1 MSIALDATRPQP
13 AMEPWQAETL
23 AYANS
28 LPSLRPD
35 PPIANGRYQLPD
47 PHTGKPAKW
56 TRASGFGKVL
66 DDSYNL
72 ERWRQR
78 KIIEGLLAHPELA
91 AQIAAIPDRTTK
103 DGKAQVH
110 DLLDQAANLA
120 GAKLAAD
127 LGTAFHTIAEHA
139 DLGNQVADGPWTPA
153 LTAYQ
158 QGFAREGMAVIP
170 EAIELVV
177 VNPEMGVAGRGDR
190 FVTLDGRPHPVI
202 ADIKTGATLNE
213 VSCAVQ
219 LSLYARS
226 THIWSPDGYK
236 PMPPVDLDI
245 GIIMHVDLEAGTCVM
260 LVLDI
265 AEGWERAK
273 IAQAAR
279 KARNG
284 AKGLLVP
291 LTPAAPVAAN
301 GDGPKA
307 VFLPG
312 GPCPAC
318 GRPSEWPGKECA
330 ECHHERTTQERE
342 ERAAENVGASSAP
355 TPAAPD
361 QGGADPGERTA
372 PPENVATPSG
382 DQGEVAT
389 EVTQTTVATS
399 PNLDRSIWITGR
411 FQTFA
416 QDAKCRTWVA
426 TNWPADIPQA
436 PPWSDPHCDR
446 LDTMVAHLE
455 MLTGAPF
462 PDPDPTQPTANDL
475 IVAEATAAAEA
486 SVAAQVPDLAPIVDD
501 GQPMTDQQAAAV
513 VAATTDWPAERAQ
526 QAAAWANEAKRGAR
540 PFHLAPDQRTQ
551 RTGAILLAAV
561 ACLDHLWDD
570 DPADLDQLVRAALTM
585 AIGEDL
591 QPAWPTGAVLGS
603 LTLTQAQR
611 LAEIAEAFASDD
623 HTAAELGR
631 LVLVPAV

>member
-13 AMEPWQAETL
+13 AMEPWQTETL

-47 PHTGKPAKW
+47 PCTGNPTKW

-66 DDSYNL
+66 YDSYNL

-91 AQIAAIPDRTTK
+91 AQIAAIDDRTTK

-139 DLGNQVADGPWTPA
+139 DLGNPVADGPWTPA

-190 FVTLDGRPHPVI
+190 FVTLEGRPHPVI

-236 PMPPVDLDI
+236 PMPPVDLER

-291 LTPAAPVAAN
+291 LTPATPVAAN

-307 VFLPG
+307 VTVP
-312 GPCPAC
+312 
-318 GRPSEWPGKECA
+318 
-330 ECHHERTTQERE
+330 
-342 ERAAENVGASSAP
+342 ENVGASSAP

-361 QGGADPGERTA
+361 QGGAGAGERPA
-372 PPENVATPSG
+372 PPENVATPPG

-389 EVTQTTVATS
+389 EVTQTPAATS
-399 PNLDRSIWITGR
+399 PNPDRSIWITGR

-436 PPWSDPHCDR
+436 PPWSDQHCDR

-501 GQPMTDQQAAAV
+501 GQPMTDQQAADV

-540 PFHLAPDQRTQ
+540 PFHLAPDQRTA

-591 QPAWPTGAVLGS
+591 QPAWSTGAVLGS
-603 LTLTQAQR
+603 LTFPQAQR